1 MNPIDIIAK
10 FYDRDS
16 KAYMLLI
23 QHGRQVA
30 NKALNIAVKIPH
42 LNPDLNFI
50 QEAAMLHDIGVFMT
64 NSPELGLS
72 GEYPYVCHGYLGREI
87 LEKRGL
93 PLHALVCERHV
104 GVGITTEEIK
114 QNHLPLPV
122 RDMVPV
128 SIEEK
133 IVCFADKFFSKNG
146 NLNEKEKSIKEIL
159 SDLERYGHDKV
170 ERFQEWV
177 QMFA

>member
-10 FYDRDS
+10 LYDRDS
-16 KAYMLLI
+16 KGYRLLI

-30 NKALNIAVKIPH
+30 SKALNIAVKMPH

-72 GEYPYVCHGYLGREI
+72 GGYPYVCHGYLGRKI
-87 LEKRGL
+87 LEEREL

-104 GVGITTEEIK
+104 GVGITAEEIK
-114 QNHLPLPV
+114 QHHLPLPT

-170 ERFQEWV
+170 ECFQEWI
-177 QMFA
+177 QLFA

>member
-1 MNPIDIIAK
+1 MNPVDIIRE
-10 FYDRDS
+10 FYDPGS
-16 KAYMLLI
+16 KAYGLLH

-30 NKALNIAVKIPH
+30 SKALDIAIKMPH
-42 LNPDLNFI
+42 INPDLTFI

-64 NSPELGLS
+64 NSPELGCS
-72 GEYPYVCHGYLGREI
+72 GGYPYVCHGYLGREI

-104 GVGITTEEIK
+104 GVGITAEEIK
-114 QNHLPLPV
+114 RRHLPLPV

-146 NLNEKEKSIKEIL
+146 NLNKNEQSIKEIL
-159 SDLERYGHDKV
+159 SNLERYGHDKV
-170 ERFQEWV
+170 ERFQAWV
-177 QMFA
+177 QMFM

>member
-16 KAYMLLI
+16 KAFGLLI

-64 NSPELGLS
+64 NSPELGFN
-72 GEYPYVCHGYLGREI
+72 GGYPYVCHGYLGREI
-87 LEKRGL
+87 LEERGL
-93 PLHALVCERHV
+93 LLHALVCERHV
-104 GVGITTEEIK
+104 GVGITAEEIK
-114 QNHLPLPV
+114 QHHLPLPV

-146 NLNEKEKSIKEIL
+146 NLDEKEKSIKEIL

-177 QMFA
+177 QLFA